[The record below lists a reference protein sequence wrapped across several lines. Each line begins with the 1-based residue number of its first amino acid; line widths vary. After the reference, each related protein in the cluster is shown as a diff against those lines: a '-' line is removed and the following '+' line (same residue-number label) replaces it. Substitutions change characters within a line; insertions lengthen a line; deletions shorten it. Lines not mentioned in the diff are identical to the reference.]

1 MPWNHL
7 IPFYYY
13 VLCKAA
19 RSGHGDSYGD
29 GHGDVVGDGAGDCVG
44 DGDGLTNTEYGY
56 GWPLI

>member
-1 MPWNHL
+1 MAKKWTY
-7 IPFYYY
+7 IA
-13 VLCKAA
+13 KKGD
-19 RSGHGDSYGD
+19 GHGDSYGD